1 MPLFYFLLGAIMAII
16 ALVGFYNPALKAGMH
31 ENTVALI
38 SYLKY
43 SILIVFPLIYAMLGF
58 VLGVVAAFFY
68 NIFSKLTGGIKIDL
82 D

>member
-1 MPLFYFLLGAIMAII
+1 MRTIKKVGVASVGYICALFYFLLGAIMAII

-58 VLGVVAAFFY
+58 VLGVVAAFF
-68 NIFSKLTGGIKIDL
+68 
-82 D
+82 